1 MRLLI
6 AIPIAW
12 LCGVA
17 AYLAALALVWGQTMS
32 GGDAAAVLFWSA
44 VATALVVPIVYW
56 PALVALARLL
66 KGYRP
71 FWAFPITAVAL
82 GVVPTA
88 FILLMVGG
96 RPRDLASAEA
106 SLFYCMF
113 GVVGIVLGSAFAF
126 RRSPAAG

>member
-12 LCGVA
+12 ICGVA
-17 AYLAALALVWGQTMS
+17 AYLAALALIWGQTIR
-32 GGDAAAVLFWSA
+32 GGDAVAVLFRSA
-44 VATALVVPIVYW
+44 IATALVVPVVYR
-56 PALVALARLL
+56 PALMALAGLL

-71 FWAFPITAVAL
+71 FWAFPLAAVGL

-88 FILLMVGG
+88 FILLVFGG
-96 RPRDLASAEA
+96 RARDFAAPEA

-126 RRSPAAG
+126 RREPAAG